1 LRTPKPLRYG
11 PQSASLAKTSGSPES
26 GEESL
31 DVLIAKVKAMLD
43 GGTPSTFYVAS
54 QEPASKSDG
63 SESRLLPSP
72 SGEWQ
77 VQTWLGIDFADA
89 EKKIV
94 AHEFRE
100 TKQYPIKTMT
110 MCKIAAPD
118 PNPKAK
124 IVFVTDGLGDG
135 VATTLKCANEFY
147 FPKKWV
153 LLEEYHKTNLI
164 TLSIPMGGKWRG
176 PVKEANKMLLSGWK
190 LARV

>member
-1 LRTPKPLRYG
+1 LVEG
-11 PQSASLAKTSGSPES
+11 
-26 GEESL
+26 
-31 DVLIAKVKAMLD
+31 
-43 GGTPSTFYVAS
+43 
-54 QEPASKSDG
+54 
-63 SESRLLPSP
+63 
-72 SGEWQ
+72 Q
-77 VQTWLGIDFADA
+77 VQTWLGVDFV
-89 EKKIV
+89 EI
-94 AHEFRE
+94 
-100 TKQYPIKTMT
+100 KQYPIKTMT